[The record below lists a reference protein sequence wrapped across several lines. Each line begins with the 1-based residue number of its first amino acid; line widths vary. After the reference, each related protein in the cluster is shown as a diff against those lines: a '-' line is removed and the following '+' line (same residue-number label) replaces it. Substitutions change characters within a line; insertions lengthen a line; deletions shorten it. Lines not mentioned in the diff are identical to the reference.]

1 VIAKATEATAP
12 GLRKR
17 KLRLGIAPALDRAD
31 CPALSRLVSPKES
44 TEIVGSRVKDD
55 PALLAE
61 GGLDALL
68 RTSDDS
74 CAGLHIDRIVLA
86 GGEAGRMPAILVTRP
101 GIAGCRQHRTLVK
114 LLRA

>member
-1 VIAKATEATAP
+1 V
-12 GLRKR
+12 
-17 KLRLGIAPALDRAD
+17 
-31 CPALSRLVSPKES
+31 LSRLVSHKES

-68 RTSDDS
+68 RTSDEA
-74 CAGLHIDRIVLA
+74 CAGLHIDRIVVRA
-86 GGEAGRMPAILVTRP
+86 GESGRMPAILVTRP